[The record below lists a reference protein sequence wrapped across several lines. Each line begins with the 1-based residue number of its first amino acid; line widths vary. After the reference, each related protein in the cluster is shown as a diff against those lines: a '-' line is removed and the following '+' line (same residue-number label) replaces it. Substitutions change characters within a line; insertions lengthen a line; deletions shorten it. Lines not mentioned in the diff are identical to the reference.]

1 MMSAGKRT
9 PGPWILSDDQTCS
22 CDVSFYAE
30 TPIHRN
36 PRWIGRVYGPGPLA
50 REWAERDANAAF
62 IVEACNAHETLTA
75 QRDAMAEALR
85 GLFKECAMIHRYGG
99 EIYNGKEAD
108 EAIKRAVSALA
119 LADGAK

>member
-1 MMSAGKRT
+1 MSGTFTIPEIRCNRHFYGA
-9 PGPWILSDDQTCS
+9 ILCANQAQAPINEGIVAIEPC
-22 CDVSFYAE
+22 AE
-30 TPIHRN
+30 CIS
-36 PRWIGRVYGPGPLA
+36 
-50 REWAERDANAAF
+50 NA
-62 IVEACNAHETLTA
+62 VETLTA

-119 LADGAK
+119 LADGAR